1 MLSYL
6 IFKAPLIFTHYIF
19 LNDFS
24 KMKKWNT
31 LCNLKILKEFL
42 TNILKNALNFKLI
55 NIHRNYLLNKVV
67 TSQGIYFWIA
77 TKQACRV
84 TKKLPKSSPFFC
96 LLSPEIASE
105 VAAQKSRVTLLVDV
119 GHLNGNPE
127 GEMQLLS
134 LGSWPVRLSRQVLS
148 LLAGLPPLHLSLYSP
163 VCAHF
168 HSCSRIAVL
177 FFTTTLTDFLF
188 TSADCKH
195 WLSVLSLL
203 IRYVLSFC
211 FSFAVG

>member
-1 MLSYL
+1 M
-6 IFKAPLIFTHYIF
+6 
-19 LNDFS
+19 
-24 KMKKWNT
+24 
-31 LCNLKILKEFL
+31 
-42 TNILKNALNFKLI
+42 
-55 NIHRNYLLNKVV
+55 
-67 TSQGIYFWIA
+67 
-77 TKQACRV
+77 
-84 TKKLPKSSPFFC
+84 
-96 LLSPEIASE
+96 
-105 VAAQKSRVTLLVDV
+105 AAQKSRVTLLVDV

-168 HSCSRIAVL
+168 HSRSRIAVL

-211 FSFAVG
+211 FSFAVGWQNFNAMKLWTSSRSEQKTKRVGHHPSLLTDKLFSLLEIESSGTYFLRAHLSVCRTQKSYVAYFHGFTLK